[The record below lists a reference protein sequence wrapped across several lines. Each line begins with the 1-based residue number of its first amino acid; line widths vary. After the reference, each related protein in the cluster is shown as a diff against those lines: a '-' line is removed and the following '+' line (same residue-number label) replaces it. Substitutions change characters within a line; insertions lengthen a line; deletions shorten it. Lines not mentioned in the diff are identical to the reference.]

1 MREPYYIFIAFILG
15 FVVAQV
21 VKFVLTLLKKEN
33 RGRKWSGRELWWEL
47 TRSGGMP
54 SGHAAAMSAAT
65 MVALMGALSSSALGT
80 WTNGYDL
87 GGSGATAFFVLLC
100 VDAIV
105 LYDAIH
111 VRWAVGEQGKA
122 LNKLLKKNGQPTVK
136 VVEGHTFMQ
145 VVVGVILGLVV
156 GWLTL
161 FVAQELGAPMPW
173 YIG

>member
-21 VKFVLTLLKKEN
+21 TKFVLTLVKKEN
-33 RGRKWSGRELWWEL
+33 RGRKWSVRELWREL

-54 SGHAAAMSAAT
+54 SGHAAAMSGAT
-65 MVALMGALSSSALGT
+65 MVALLSTISSNALGT
-80 WTNGYDL
+80 WTEGYDL

-122 LNKLLKKNGQPTVK
+122 LNKLLEKNGQPTVR
-136 VVEGHTFMQ
+136 VVEGHTLRQ
-145 VVVGVILGLVV
+145 VIVGIALGVVV
-156 GWLTL
+156 GWLML
-161 FVAQELGAPMPW
+161 FVAEKLGAPMSW
-173 YIG
+173 YGG